1 MIRSNIPNAILPNT
15 ILNVSFQC
23 SERQP
28 SALASTEP
36 TRKQPS
42 PTREAAQNRT
52 QPRSAGRTE
61 PSREAAQECSP
72 RRQPWVIMQQP
83 TSPEGATDPGQEQSQ
98 TFRRRLCIPS

>member
-1 MIRSNIPNAILPNT
+1 MIRSNAPNAILPNT

-23 SERQP
+23 SELQP
-28 SALASTEP
+28 SAPQTTE
-36 TRKQPS
+36 

-72 RRQPWVIMQQP
+72 RRQPWVIMQKP
-83 TSPEGATDPGQEQSQ
+83 TSPEGATDTGQEQSQ
-98 TFRRRLCIPS
+98 TFRRRSYIP

>member
-1 MIRSNIPNAILPNT
+1 MIRSNAPNAILPNT

-42 PTREAAQNRT
+42 PPVKRRRT
-52 QPRSAGRTE
+52 V
-61 PSREAAQECSP
+61 PSREAPEEPNPAAK
-72 RRQPWVIMQQP
+72 RRKNAAH
-83 TSPEGATDPGQEQSQ
+83 GASRG
-98 TFRRRLCIPS
+98 